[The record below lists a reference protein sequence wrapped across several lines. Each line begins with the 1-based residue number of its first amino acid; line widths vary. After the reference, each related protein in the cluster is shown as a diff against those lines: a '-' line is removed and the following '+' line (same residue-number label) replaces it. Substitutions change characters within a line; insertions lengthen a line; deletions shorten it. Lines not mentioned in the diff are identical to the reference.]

1 MMGEQ
6 KGLFTSFSSAT
17 TTNVAI
23 SPKNLLHF
31 TSNPIATLV

>member
-1 MMGEQ
+1 MMGER

-17 TTNVAI
+17 ITNVAI

-31 TSNPIATLV
+31 ISNHIVPLV